1 MQKPLDREVKLAYVK
16 EILAGKL
23 SAPAAAKELGVHE
36 STVYAWMKKYQ
47 EDPKQALPGSGNQKP
62 EDEETRK
69 LREKVKRLEA
79 EVEFLKN
86 VSAYFASGHG
96 KSTR

>member
-1 MQKPLDREVKLAYVK
+1 MKTPIDREVRIAYVQQ
-16 EILAGKL
+16 ILDGKQ
-23 SAPAAAKELGVHE
+23 SALAAAKELGVHE
-36 STVYAWMKKYQ
+36 STVYAWSKKHQ
-47 EDPKQALPGSGNQKP
+47 EDPVNGLPGSGNQKP
-62 EDEETRK
+62 EDAESRMI
-69 LREKVKRLEA
+69 REKVRKLEA